1 VPSISVCG
9 EELQPGGAVIGRVVG
24 PPRQGLGR
32 RGEFIGTCVP
42 YFDINV
48 YQLM

>member
-1 VPSISVCG
+1 
-9 EELQPGGAVIGRVVG
+9 VIGRVVG
-24 PPRQGLGR
+24 PPHQELGR
-32 RGEFIGTCVP
+32 RGGFIGMCVP